1 MPSFGRIGK
10 HSNRSQH
17 NLVEQQQQQHHQLL
31 LQQQQQQQQQLQQQQ
46 QQQQLSSHQQ
56 QVAGSGATAPPHHPL
71 QQQTS
76 GATTSTTSL
85 SSPASGSVTGPSP
98 LNGGRRVSAAGVA
111 IPVTGQ
117 SLPVSV
123 AVAESNP
130 TTPSA
135 LSTGLSSSESF
146 QQQRLPP
153 PPPPLSLPADT
164 RAAQPQTLQQT
175 PHTSP
180 HQLQHQHHHQLS
192 GQLPIQPIQP
202 AQPLEVFGNNPSNN
216 LPTNSIP
223 LNQASAAYTA
233 RQQPHDNFAELV
245 SRSQSARYSQLNPL
259 QTQHPFGLSSNSVDN
274 LPQTVSSPVVPPSQ
288 PPVPHS
294 QTAPTETKRSAR
306 KLIKNFIAGSSS
318 SNRPTSDHYQD
329 ASYDNGSG
337 LTRRPSKRASNTP
350 AVRGG
355 SLLSRPIDHPDWVP
369 PPSAGSRSHH
379 HSPIQPV
386 RDLDDPYYTAYSNQD
401 MFSQNHQDLPRN
413 TIRQVPNDP
422 DPDPDTSPY
431 SREDLAFHQQQ
442 AIVQHQAQ
450 LQAQAHAQAV
460 QAQAHAQAQAQA
472 HAQAQVEQQQQL
484 YGGQII
490 VDPAQNQYQYTPPYE
505 QYQTGDRRPSLFTG
519 HLSAP
524 SPQPPNP
531 ETVSQVSH
539 ESPDS
544 DSDYQHQQQQQPQ
557 PNSRLTHDSPAVSF
571 SQQDLQ
577 SSQSQQ
583 QSVSTGQTPNMAPPP
598 GGPGQSRRSV
608 DHDKQMRSVEPPPGP
623 PPGYR
628 HSQGPLNAMNPL
640 PPTPG
645 VTGAPQTYRTSG
657 VQDRPQFDGP
667 GPEGRNS
674 PQPSNSTDREA
685 DPEKLSKDILTKY
698 KNVKRLYFD
707 GKSQIEQLTAQVEQ
721 LQNAVANQRMSQS
734 RTALDDSEYSTR
746 FNRLNGAINNLS
758 FNIRKD
764 WRTLPGWIE
773 RYVSP
778 EAIQTGKQEMTAV
791 GRAVII
797 RWIVEEIFNKCF
809 HPGLDMHLSSHLKQ
823 IEQNIRRFS
832 YTLNSQEEYEA
843 LTAKV
848 VNWRMAT
855 LEGLQH
861 MLQAPESAE
870 YRTDFTKMATS
881 NLTATLF
888 QYLTDPPPAG
898 VDGSA
903 STIVELAVGIAA
915 NLPLESR
922 DVAITYPLP
931 GDPIHPDTME
941 QEKTTLPPLPE
952 PIEDA
957 DEGNDKDGDKA
968 KREKSSKSGMLTML
982 GGSYPSSRKGS
993 AASVLT
999 DTTTSAAAASLSLPP
1014 PKDPKKVRFA
1024 GFVAVEV
1031 RGRQVLVKAPVWNLG

>member
-17 NLVEQQQQQHHQLL
+17 NLVEQQQQQQHHHLL
-31 LQQQQQQQQQLQQQQ
+31 LQQQQQ

-56 QVAGSGATAPPHHPL
+56 QVAGSGAAAPPHHPL
-71 QQQTS
+71 QQQQTS
-76 GATTSTTSL
+76 GATASTTSL
-85 SSPASGSVTGPSP
+85 TSPATVPSP

-111 IPVTGQ
+111 VPVIGQ
-117 SLPVSV
+117 SVPVSV
-123 AVAESNP
+123 AVAESN
-130 TTPSA
+130 TTPPSA
-135 LSTGLSSSESF
+135 SSIGLSSSESF
-146 QQQRLPP
+146 QQQQQLPL
-153 PPPPLSLPADT
+153 PPPPLSLQADT
-164 RAAQPQTLQQT
+164 RATQPQLQTQQQT

-180 HQLQHQHHHQLS
+180 HQLQHQHHHQIS
-192 GQLPIQPIQP
+192 GQQQSQP
-202 AQPLEVFGNNPSNN
+202 AQPLEAFGSNPSNN
-216 LPTNSIP
+216 LPTNPIP
-223 LNQASAAYTA
+223 LNQASAAAYTA

-259 QTQHPFGLSSNSVDN
+259 QTQHPFGVSSSSVDN

-294 QTAPTETKRSAR
+294 QTAPTEPKRSAR

-350 AVRGG
+350 AVRGS
-355 SLLSRPIDHPDWVP
+355 SLLSRPIDHPDWVQ
-369 PPSAGSRSHH
+369 PPSTGSRSHH

-386 RDLDDPYYTAYSNQD
+386 RDLDDPYYTACSNQD
-401 MFSQNHQDLPRN
+401 MFSQNHQDLSRN
-413 TIRQVPNDP
+413 TIRQVPTDP

-431 SREDLAFHQQQ
+431 GHEDLAFHQQQ
-442 AIVQHQAQ
+442 AIVQHQAH
-450 LQAQAHAQAV
+450 LQAQAQAQA
-460 QAQAHAQAQAQA
+460 QIQAHAQAQAQA
-472 HAQAQVEQQQQL
+472 QAQVQAQVEQQQQL
-484 YGGQII
+484 YGGQIV
-490 VDPAQNQYQYTPPYE
+490 VDPAQNQYQYAPPYE
-505 QYQTGDRRPSLFTG
+505 QYQAGDRRPSLFTG

-544 DSDYQHQQQQQPQ
+544 DSDYQQQQQQQ
-557 PNSRLTHDSPAVSF
+557 SQANSRPAQDSPAVSF
-571 SQQDLQ
+571 APQDPQ
-577 SSQSQQ
+577 SSQNQQ
-583 QSVSTGQTPNMAPPP
+583 QPSVSTGQTPNMAPPP
-598 GGPGQSRRSV
+598 GGPGQSRRSG

-628 HSQGPLNAMNPL
+628 HSQGPLSAMNPL

-645 VTGAPQTYRTSG
+645 VTGAPQNYRTSG

-674 PQPSNSTDREA
+674 PQPSNSAAEREA
-685 DPEKLSKDILTKY
+685 DPEKQFKDLLTKY

-707 GKSQIEQLTAQVEQ
+707 GKAQIELLTSQVEQ

-734 RTALDDSEYSTR
+734 RTALDDNEYSTR

-778 EAIQTGKQEMTAV
+778 EAIKTGKQEMTAV
-791 GRAVII
+791 GRAVIM

-809 HPGLDMHLSSHLKQ
+809 HPGLDMHLSSHLKE

-832 YTLNSQEEYEA
+832 YTLNSQEEFEA

-870 YRTDFTKMATS
+870 YRADFTKMATS

-888 QYLTDPPPAG
+888 QYLTDPPPTG

-903 STIVELAVGIAA
+903 SMIVELAVGIAA

-931 GDPIHPDTME
+931 GDPIRLDIME
-941 QEKTTLPPLPE
+941 LEKTGLPPLPE
-952 PIEDA
+952 PAEDA

-968 KREKSSKSGMLTML
+968 KRDKSSKSGMLTML

-999 DTTTSAAAASLSLPP
+999 DTTTSAAAAAAASAAVLP
-1014 PKDPKKVRFA
+1014 PKDPNKVRFA
-1024 GFVAVEV
+1024 GFVAIEV
-1031 RGRQVLVKAPVWNLG
+1031 RGRQVLVKAPVWSLG

>member
-17 NLVEQQQQQHHQLL
+17 NLVEQQQQQQHHQQLL
-31 LQQQQQQQQQLQQQQ
+31 LQQQQQQQQS
-46 QQQQLSSHQQ
+46 QLSSHQQ
-56 QVAGSGATAPPHHPL
+56 QVAGGGSTAPPHHPL
-71 QQQTS
+71 QQQLQTS

-85 SSPASGSVTGPSP
+85 SSPPSGTTTGPGP

-111 IPVTGQ
+111 APVTGQ

-123 AVAESNP
+123 TVAESSTAP
-130 TTPSA
+130 PSA
-135 LSTGLSSSESF
+135 LPIGLNSSESF
-146 QQQRLPP
+146 QQQQIPQLSQPP
-153 PPPPLSLPADT
+153 PPSPLSLQADT
-164 RAAQPQTLQQT
+164 RAAQPQPQLQTHTQIQTQQRT

-180 HQLQHQHHHQLS
+180 HPAHQHQHHHQLS
-192 GQLPIQPIQP
+192 GQLQIQP
-202 AQPLEVFGNNPSNN
+202 AQPLETFGNNPSNN

-259 QTQHPFGLSSNSVDN
+259 QTQNPFGLSSNSVDN
-274 LPQTVSSPVVPPSQ
+274 LPQTVSSPVVPPNQ
-288 PPVPHS
+288 PPVPHT

-350 AVRGG
+350 VIRGNP
-355 SLLSRPIDHPDWVP
+355 LLSRPIDHPDWVP
-369 PPSAGSRSHH
+369 PPSSGSRSHH

-401 MFSQNHQDLPRN
+401 MLSQNHQDLSRN
-413 TIRQVPNDP
+413 TIRQVPTDP

-450 LQAQAHAQAV
+450 LQAQAHAQA
-460 QAQAHAQAQAQA
+460 Q
-472 HAQAQVEQQQQL
+472 AQAQVEQQQL
-484 YGGQII
+484 YGGQIV
-490 VDPAQNQYQYTPPYE
+490 VDPAQNQYQYAPPYE

-544 DSDYQHQQQQQPQ
+544 DSDYQHQQQQQSQ
-557 PNSRLTHDSPAVSF
+557 AISRSAQDSPAVNF
-571 SQQDLQ
+571 SQQDSQ

-583 QSVSTGQTPNMAPPP
+583 QPSVSTGQNPNMAPP
-598 GGPGQSRRSV
+598 GGPGQSRRSG
-608 DHDKQMRSVEPPPGP
+608 DHDKQMRSVEPPLGP

-640 PPTPG
+640 PPAPG
-645 VTGAPQTYRTSG
+645 VAGAPQNYRASG

-685 DPEKLSKDILTKY
+685 DPEKVNKDIVTKY

-734 RTALDDSEYSTR
+734 RTALDDNEYSTR
-746 FNRLNGAINNLS
+746 FNRLNGAVNNLS

-778 EAIQTGKQEMTAV
+778 EAIKTGKQEMTAV
-791 GRAVII
+791 GRAVIV

-809 HPGLDMHLSSHLKQ
+809 HPGLDIHLSSHLKQ

-832 YTLNSQEEYEA
+832 YTLNSQEEYDA

-870 YRTDFTKMATS
+870 YRADFTKMATN
-881 NLTATLF
+881 NLTATLY

-903 STIVELAVGIAA
+903 SMIVELAVGIAA

-931 GDPIHPDTME
+931 GDPIQPDIME
-941 QEKTTLPPLPE
+941 TEKAGLPPLPDPVE
-952 PIEDA
+952 EA

-968 KREKSSKSGMLTML
+968 KRDKSSKSGMLTML
-982 GGSYPSSRKGS
+982 SGSYPSSRKGS

-999 DTTTSAAAASLSLPP
+999 DTTTSAAAPSAALPP
-1014 PKDPKKVRFA
+1014 PKDPNKVRFA